1 MKKQYSIAI
10 LALVAA
16 IVGGVCQYFG
26 LVSSWQEQVFDRFFT
41 VRHAPS
47 NIVIVGIDDQS
58 LTELGGW
65 PLARKSFATVLTNIG
80 SPRAIGIDVA
90 FIDPSARGVSDDA
103 SFASALLAKK
113 DSVVLA
119 TQYDD
124 RGGKLLKPLPL
135 FSSNAREAYANVL
148 LDSDGGIRTL
158 APIRGDTESLST
170 ALAEDTDTSHL
181 PSVVRVDWQGPAGT
195 FLTIPFIDVYRGT
208 APASVFL
215 NKTVLIGVTA
225 KDLHDVLATPL
236 GVMSGV
242 EVHANALATLN
253 SKNFFSDVSVP
264 LMLLLILCVAYVPAI
279 TIFLVTRLVLL
290 IALLAIEFVAI
301 NLASVVLFSS
311 YVRLPTVSLSIT
323 FLLSVGFIFIYQYLN
338 ESREKRQIR
347 KMFQLYLMP
356 EVIDELAEHPELLS
370 LGGQEKTLTILFC
383 DIRGF
388 TTLSEGLSPPEL
400 TSLIN
405 EYLTAMTDAIMETGG
420 LVDKYIGDAVMAF
433 WGAPLPNLLQESAA
447 CRGALAMMS
456 SLDKL
461 NSDLLKRGKKPIHIG
476 IGISTGE
483 VVVGNMGSSK
493 RFNYTV
499 MGDEVNFASRL
510 EGLTKAYG
518 ITCVIGERTA
528 KAISGDTSF
537 TLRELDFV
545 MVKGKKEPRT
555 IYQLFTGE
563 PSSVLKEQFV
573 HFMNGRASYI
583 RGDWDEAIKHFK
595 EALLL
600 GEDGPSQT
608 FLDRAEH
615 LMKNPP
621 DDWKGIWEFTTK

>member
-1 MKKQYSIAI
+1 
-10 LALVAA
+10 
-16 IVGGVCQYFG
+16 
-26 LVSSWQEQVFDRFFT
+26 
-41 VRHAPS
+41 
-47 NIVIVGIDDQS
+47 
-58 LTELGGW
+58 
-65 PLARKSFATVLTNIG
+65 
-80 SPRAIGIDVA
+80 
-90 FIDPSARGVSDDA
+90 
-103 SFASALLAKK
+103 
-113 DSVVLA
+113 
-119 TQYDD
+119 
-124 RGGKLLKPLPL
+124 
-135 FSSNAREAYANVL
+135 
-148 LDSDGGIRTL
+148 
-158 APIRGDTESLST
+158 
-170 ALAEDTDTSHL
+170 
-181 PSVVRVDWQGPAGT
+181 
-195 FLTIPFIDVYRGT
+195 
-208 APASVFL
+208 
-215 NKTVLIGVTA
+215 
-225 KDLHDVLATPL
+225 
-236 GVMSGV
+236 
-242 EVHANALATLN
+242 
-253 SKNFFSDVSVP
+253 
-264 LMLLLILCVAYVPAI
+264 
-279 TIFLVTRLVLL
+279 
-290 IALLAIEFVAI
+290 
-301 NLASVVLFSS
+301 
-311 YVRLPTVSLSIT
+311 
-323 FLLSVGFIFIYQYLN
+323 
-338 ESREKRQIR
+338 
-347 KMFQLYLMP
+347 MFQLYLMP